1 MKVFTN
7 GFMVKK
13 ENGDWIEEIH
23 TPYGVATKESSTDG
37 SWSVFYGVKTGTMSN
52 ITPEVRRY
60 SYWTEQEVINEGNKY
75 GLSESW
81 AKSVFAKSELD

>member
-7 GFMVKK
+7 GFMGKK
-13 ENGDWIEEIH
+13 ENGDWIEEIQ
-23 TPYGVATKESSTDG
+23 TPYGTAVKESSTDG
-37 SWSVFYGVKTGTMSN
+37 SWVVFYGIEKGSMSN
-52 ITPEVRRY
+52 MTPNVRRY

-81 AKSVFAKSELD
+81 AKAIFKNSQLD